1 MGFRFRKS
9 VRLIPGVRLNFSRSG
24 PSVTVGGR
32 GLSTNYSKR
41 GSRSTVSLPGT
52 GLSYTTSHTSLP
64 PGSTSPIG
72 SIAKII
78 LWLIIVIALLVIIF

>member
-24 PSVTVGGR
+24 PSVTVGGH

-41 GSRSTVSLPGT
+41 GARSTVSLPGT
-52 GLSYTTSHTSLP
+52 GLSYSKSHTSLQ
-64 PGSTSPIG
+64 PGATSPIG
-72 SIAKII
+72 SIAKVI
-78 LWLIIVIALLVIIF
+78 LSLIIVIALLVIIF